1 MVSKQL
7 IFDSLGW
14 GLALWLF
21 GYFLGILAFF
31 FVQPVLIGWIVMPVG
46 TGVTL
51 LVLYKFVRSGPL
63 SHYLIVA
70 LAWATIAVVC
80 DYLFIVQMLK
90 PADGYY
96 KLDVYLYYALTFVLP
111 LLAGWWRGKT
121 AKAKSVNGR
130 RF

>member
-14 GLALWLF
+14 GLALWIF
-21 GYFLGILAFF
+21 GYLMGFLAFF
-31 FVQPVLIGWIVMPVG
+31 FVPPALIGWIVLPVG
-46 TGVTL
+46 IVVTL

-70 LAWATIAVVC
+70 LTWTAIAIVC
-80 DYLFIVQMLK
+80 DYIFIIQMLK

-96 KLDVYLYYALTFVLP
+96 KLDVYMYYALTFVLP
-111 LLAGWWRGKT
+111 ILVGWWRGKP
-121 AKAKSVNGR
+121 AKVKAVDS
-130 RF
+130 